1 MSAAGDNPDSDP
13 PPTEAEA
20 EVLAALRQYSDKHG
34 IQGCWL
40 CGPIGDDGT
49 YRLVLEYEIGD
60 PSTLAGILDEIRTWD
75 DILTDER
82 SAPKRVNV
90 ASPTNPRRGGRPPD
104 PAVEKRRRA
113 LIELVDSLRP
123 ATVRQ
128 VFYAASVRGLVE
140 KSEEG
145 YGKVQNDLTLLRK
158 GGRLPYGWLADS
170 TRWQRKPRTFGSIQ
184 QALEDTAQLY
194 RRALWND
201 ADEYVEIWLE
211 KDALAGVIY
220 PVTGKYD
227 VPLMVARGYASLS
240 FLYSAAEFIAELDKP
255 ACIYHLGD
263 YDPSGQDAARA
274 IEQTLRELA
283 PDATI
288 RFKRL
293 AVTPAQIE
301 AWALP
306 SRPTKKTDT
315 RAAKFGS
322 DTSVE
327 LDAIPPDEL
336 RALVEDAIN
345 VHLPQDQLGVMLAA
359 EQSERSVLLDIV
371 GGLRTV
377 PPTATALDAGGA
389 T

>member
-1 MSAAGDNPDSDP
+1 MPEDGDQNSC
-13 PPTEAEA
+13 TEAEGQ
-20 EVLAALRQYSDKHG
+20 VLAAMRQFSHKHG
-34 IQGCWL
+34 IEDGVLQ
-40 CGPIGDDGT
+40 IRDDGA
-49 YRLVLEYEIGD
+49 YRWISCHEPAGD
-60 PSTLAGILDEIRTWD
+60 WTDLAGILDLIRRWD
-75 DILTDER
+75 SLLTSER
-82 SAPKRVNV
+82 ENGV
-90 ASPTNPRRGGRPPD
+90 AVRGARHTNPSDRGGRPPD
-104 PAVEKRRRA
+104 PAVEKRRRT

-145 YGKVQNDLTLLRK
+145 YRKVQNDLTRLRK
-158 GGRLPYGWLADS
+158 GGRLSYGWLADS

-184 QALEDTAQLY
+184 QALEDTAKLY
-194 RRALWND
+194 RRALWDN

-255 ACIYHLGD
+255 AVIYHLGD

-283 PDATI
+283 PEATI

-301 AWALP
+301 AWTLP

-327 LDAIPPDEL
+327 LDAIPPDDL
-336 RALVEDAIN
+336 RALLEDAIN
-345 VHLPQDQLGVMLAA
+345 VHLPQDQLGVMLEA
-359 EQSERSVLLDIV
+359 EKSERSVLLDII

-377 PPTATALDAGGA
+377 PPTADKPPGWAS
-389 T
+389 

>member
-1 MSAAGDNPDSDP
+1 M
-13 PPTEAEA
+13 
-20 EVLAALRQYSDKHG
+20 
-34 IQGCWL
+34 WL
-40 CGPIGDDGT
+40 
-49 YRLVLEYEIGD
+49 
-60 PSTLAGILDEIRTWD
+60 
-75 DILTDER
+75 
-82 SAPKRVNV
+82 
-90 ASPTNPRRGGRPPD
+90 SPTNPRRGGRPPD
-104 PAVEKRRRA
+104 PAVEKRRRS
-113 LIELVDSLRP
+113 LIDLVDSLKP

-184 QALEDTAQLY
+184 QALENTAKLY
-194 RRALWND
+194 RRALWEN
-201 ADEYVEIWLE
+201 ANEYVEIWLE

-255 ACIYHLGD
+255 AVIYHLGD

-283 PDATI
+283 PEATI

-301 AWALP
+301 AWSLP
-306 SRPTKKTDT
+306 SRPTKKDRHASRQVRFRHVRRAGRDT
-315 RAAKFGS
+315 AGRFAGAPRGRDQRPPAA
-322 DTSVE
+322 
-327 LDAIPPDEL
+327 
-336 RALVEDAIN
+336 
-345 VHLPQDQLGVMLAA
+345 
-359 EQSERSVLLDIV
+359 RSAW
-371 GGLRTV
+371 R
-377 PPTATALDAGGA
+377 DAGRGTERTFCA
-389 T
+389 ARHCRRPANRPSR